1 MTIYDIA
8 RMAGVSA
15 STVSRVMNN
24 REGISS
30 RTRERVMEVIRNE
43 NFCASDTARSLST
56 QYSSTIGILVA
67 DIRNQHHI
75 EGAYMIAQRF
85 LPLGYCSLLL
95 NTGYEKESMVECIR
109 TLSTRRISG
118 LVLIGSIFQNSEVEE
133 ALKSFVCD
141 IPVVFQN
148 GELDLPNLS
157 SAVSRDDEG
166 TADAVRFLYGK
177 GRRTIAFVNN
187 NDTSS
192 NRKKMA
198 GYRKAVSQLGLK
210 SIIIPECEDS
220 AEGGEKAA
228 EKLIEAEPGVDGIIF
243 SVDLI
248 AAGGMRKLLS
258 LGRRIPEDIA
268 ILGTDNSSCCTL
280 TTPMLSSIDT
290 RLPELSAACFD
301 ILKAE
306 IGQKQGRKNVSF
318 ECRIVERQT
327 T

>member
-1 MTIYDIA
+1 
-8 RMAGVSA
+8 
-15 STVSRVMNN
+15 MNN

-30 RTRERVMEVIRNE
+30 RTREKVMEVIRNE

-177 GRRTIAFVNN
+177 GKRTIAFVNN
-187 NDTSS
+187 NDTPS

-210 SIIIPECEDS
+210 SIEVWCARPHFLLDDYAEAVPEGANAYVS
-220 AEGGEKAA
+220 GEMLFAPLVFLCA
-228 EKLIEAEPGVDGIIF
+228 FVLCV
-243 SVDLI
+243 
-248 AAGGMRKLLS
+248 LL
-258 LGRRIPEDIA
+258 
-268 ILGTDNSSCCTL
+268 N
-280 TTPMLSSIDT
+280 MLSAL
-290 RLPELSAACFD
+290 LPAWMSL
-301 ILKAE
+301 
-306 IGQKQGRKNVSF
+306 RKP
-318 ECRIVERQT
+318 IVYSLYEHR
-327 T
+327 